1 MEYMLFVIDLIGT
14 VAFAFSGAMTAIR
27 KEMDMLGVMI
37 LGMVTAVGGGIIR
50 DIILGIT
57 PPQAFMEPVF
67 ALGAVLISVFVFA
80 VFYFRGQ
87 RRKKKCQPK
96 EKGHHPIS
104 GQQFQEILMLA
115 DTLGLGH
122 LRWQGSG
129 LPLTMAWGL
138 IISFRYSLE
147 QSQGSGAVCSG
158 I

>member
-87 RRKKKCQPK
+87 RRKKKCQTK

-115 DTLGLGH
+115 DTLGLGAFTVAGVRAAFKIGRAH
-122 LRWQGSG
+122 
-129 LPLTMAWGL
+129 
-138 IISFRYSLE
+138 
-147 QSQGSGAVCSG
+147 V
-158 I
+158 